1 MAPKIIL
8 RQMQSNIE
16 WSKPVLQNQVGMGAV
31 GSERPDQAVLLL
43 AIWSSLMTLQR
54 TAEPLFLSS

>member
-16 WSKPVLQNQVGMGAV
+16 WSKTVLQNQVGMGAV
-31 GSERPDQAVLLL
+31 GSERSDQAVLLL

>member
-16 WSKPVLQNQVGMGAV
+16 WSKPGLQNQVGMGAV